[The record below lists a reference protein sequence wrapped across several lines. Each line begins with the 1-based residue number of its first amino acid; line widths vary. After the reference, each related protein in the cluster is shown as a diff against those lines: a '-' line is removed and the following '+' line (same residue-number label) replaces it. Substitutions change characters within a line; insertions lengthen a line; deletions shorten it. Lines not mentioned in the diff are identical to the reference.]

1 MAKNPIICF
10 LIHITFLNWPTTY
23 GEKGDTE
30 GKGKVALSYFFFKL
44 FTAYQVQ
51 NIDRMYIYQE
61 AKFKSWVSF
70 VYHFYCSGK
79 NEIYTHVWSMKYKL
93 RNYIDSAYK

>member
-1 MAKNPIICF
+1 MTKNPIICF

-30 GKGKVALSYFFFKL
+30 GKGKIALSYFFFKL
-44 FTAYQVQ
+44 FITYQVQ

-70 VYHFYCSGK
+70 V
-79 NEIYTHVWSMKYKL
+79 
-93 RNYIDSAYK
+93 